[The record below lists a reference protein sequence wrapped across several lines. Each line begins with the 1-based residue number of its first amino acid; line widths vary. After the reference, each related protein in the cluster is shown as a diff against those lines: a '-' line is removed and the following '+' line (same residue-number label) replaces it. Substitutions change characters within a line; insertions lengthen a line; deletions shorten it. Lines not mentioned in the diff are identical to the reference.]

1 MQHALRQELT
11 DALASK
17 PTTFES
23 VSGGCISEAY
33 ACHLADGRK
42 VFVKTKEGCDPRMF
56 RAEARGLGWLAEAK
70 CLPTPEVLAVGDAY
84 LALSFVEA
92 AAPARDFDETFGAG
106 LARLHQ
112 FGASQ
117 WGLEEDG
124 FLATLTQDNQV
135 TSEWSEFYVERR
147 LRPLLRRAVD
157 HSLVPTGWDKPFELL
172 FAKMHELAGEDEKVA
187 RLHGDLWS
195 GNVHSDHQG
204 RPVLIDPAA
213 YGGHREVD
221 LAMLRLF
228 GNPSAAFYRAYEE
241 IWPLAAGHQERI
253 PLYQLYPLLAHV
265 NLFGGSYIGSCER
278 ALQQYL

>member
-1 MQHALRQELT
+1 MQDAIRQELA
-11 DALASK
+11 DALQSK
-17 PTTFES
+17 PTRFES

-42 VFVKTKEGCDPRMF
+42 IFVKIKEGCDPRMF
-56 RAEARGLGWLAEAK
+56 RAEARSLDWLAEAK
-70 CLPTPEVLAVGDAY
+70 CLPSPEVLAVGDDY
-84 LALSFVEA
+84 LALSFVES
-92 AAPARDFDETFGAG
+92 AAPASDFDETFGAG

-124 FLATLTQDNQV
+124 FLATLAQNNQS
-135 TSEWSEFYVERR
+135 TLTWSEFYIERR
-147 LRPLLRRAVD
+147 LRPLVQRAVD
-157 HSLVPTGWDKPFELL
+157 HSLVPKGWHKPFELL
-172 FAKMHELAGEDEKVA
+172 FAKMHNLVGDDEEVA

-195 GNVHSDHQG
+195 GNVHTDHQG

-221 LAMLRLF
+221 LAMLKLF
-228 GNPSAAFYRAYEE
+228 GSPSAGFYGAYEE
-241 IWPLAAGHQERI
+241 IWPLTAGHQERI
-253 PLYQLYPLLAHV
+253 HLYQLYPLLAHV